1 MPKLR
6 PYVYRKDEV
15 EPAGFSFWCPGCEGF
30 HGFRIRPHERFAD
43 EPVWHFD
50 GNLEAPTFSPSLRVR
65 GSGGRTLCHLFVRDG
80 KIEYCA
86 DSPHALA
93 GKTVP
98 LPDCS
103 VGES

>member
-6 PYVYRKDEV
+6 PYVYRKDDD

-30 HGFRIRPHERFAD
+30 HAFRVRSHERFTD
-43 EPVWHFD
+43 EPVWSFD
-50 GNLEAPTFSPSLRVR
+50 GNLEAPTFSPSLRCSIH
-65 GSGGRTLCHLFVRDG
+65 GKTTCHLFLRNG
-80 KIEYCA
+80 QIEYCS

-98 LPDCS
+98 LSDHS